1 MAKPN
6 REDAVAVAVP
16 IRSFSGGKERL
27 SSTLSVGKRSAL
39 ARRMSDNLLRAVQS
53 FHVVVVTN
61 DAEVQDWAYACG
73 AHVLSPEVTGLNA
86 AAEAA
91 HAWADAH
98 NKTQLVIVHS
108 DVPQPRAL
116 PTICNFRG
124 FTIVP
129 DHRRD
134 GTNVLSI
141 PVDISFRFN
150 YGTHSFPRHL
160 QEAASAAQA
169 HNIPLRVVHHHELG
183 LDLDTPLDLTHPL
196 ASLTTK
202 DSTS

>member
-1 MAKPN
+1 MVPTIFGCNVEAESSFIIRDCDESIRRTPFKSPYAVRMAKPN

-61 DAEVQDWAYACG
+61 DAEVQDWADACG

-108 DVPQPRAL
+108 DGYQLQVQLRKTLVSTPSSRSR
-116 PTICNFRG
+116 FRC
-124 FTIVP
+124 P
-129 DHRRD
+129 
-134 GTNVLSI
+134 S
-141 PVDISFRFN
+141 SQ
-150 YGTHSFPRHL
+150 HSTAGCSPSRIRTR
-160 QEAASAAQA
+160 S
-169 HNIPLRVVHHHELG
+169 
-183 LDLDTPLDLTHPL
+183 
-196 ASLTTK
+196 
-202 DSTS
+202 